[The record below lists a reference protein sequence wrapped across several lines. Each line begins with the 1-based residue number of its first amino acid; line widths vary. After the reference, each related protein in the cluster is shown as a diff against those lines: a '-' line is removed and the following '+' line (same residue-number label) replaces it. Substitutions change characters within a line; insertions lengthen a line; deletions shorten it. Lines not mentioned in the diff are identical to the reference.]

1 MSSGLMPGDWLL
13 NLNGG
18 ESGSAFVWTVRS
30 PLPVRLKSSKCMA
43 GAEFETVNRKKLVS
57 AAPGPVVKLNGTLL
71 VRSMMVMGTASSFA
85 RME

>member
-1 MSSGLMPGDWLL
+1 MVPGTWLL
-13 NLNGG
+13 NRNGG
-18 ESGSAFVWTVRS
+18 DNGRAFVWTVRS
-30 PLPVRLKSSKCMA
+30 PLPLRPKSSKCMA

-71 VRSMMVMGTASSFA
+71 VRSMMLMGTASSFA